1 MMLYTDSVANQTDL
15 IADAFVH
22 KNVAY
27 SYDVVTTSRYDVQKF
42 TTGAILFREI
52 QCM

>member
-1 MMLYTDSVANQTDL
+1 MTLYTESVANKTDH
-15 IADAFVH
+15 IADAFVR

-27 SYDVVTTSRYDVQKF
+27 SYGVVKTSRYDVQKF